1 MLKNGILGDY
11 DLCNV
16 LTGRNFIHY
25 GEHDVFKNCTQSS
38 CARVAEDGKM
48 CNFFK
53 CIFVEFK
60 FNIIHFEKA
69 HVLLYKRIFGLGKD
83 AYHRFL
89 GKLFKRH
96 NYWNPAD
103 EFGNESELKQI
114 LGQDVLKGFAD
125 ILFDIGANIR
135 TEAHVLFARAFLNNV
150 FNSRKCAAAD
160 EQDICCVYLNEL
172 LMRVLPAALR
182 GDGGNGAFKN
192 FQQSLLNTLARYIAC
207 NGRVFALAGNFIDFI
222 DVYNAFLC
230 ALNIIVAGL
239 QKLEQ
244 NVFNILAEIDRID
257 TELARLLELRFD
269 LCEEIGRYKRMNGL
283 PIENCEREKELV
295 AARTE
300 GMLSHRSDAVAVF
313 RMIIRRAKRIQK
325 EKLNLY
331 LVGMPGS
338 GKSRTARRLARA
350 IEKPVADTDK
360 LIIDKQGMSIDE
372 IFDTHGEAFFREIES
387 ETLLGVAERGGHVVA
402 TGGGILTVERN
413 IPIIKGSGIVVFLN
427 RDISILLNAKTANR
441 PLIRGGREAVL
452 KLYAERI
459 ETYRKCSDLIVNP
472 DSAGCIGRI
481 LDYYKRITE

>member
-1 MLKNGILGDY
+1 M
-11 DLCNV
+11 
-16 LTGRNFIHY
+16 
-25 GEHDVFKNCTQSS
+25 
-38 CARVAEDGKM
+38 
-48 CNFFK
+48 
-53 CIFVEFK
+53 
-60 FNIIHFEKA
+60 
-69 HVLLYKRIFGLGKD
+69 
-83 AYHRFL
+83 
-89 GKLFKRH
+89 
-96 NYWNPAD
+96 
-103 EFGNESELKQI
+103 
-114 LGQDVLKGFAD
+114 
-125 ILFDIGANIR
+125 
-135 TEAHVLFARAFLNNV
+135 
-150 FNSRKCAAAD
+150 
-160 EQDICCVYLNEL
+160 NEL
-172 LMRVLPAALR
+172 
-182 GDGGNGAFKN
+182 DGF
-192 FQQSLLNTLARYIAC
+192 R
-207 NGRVFALAGNFIDFI
+207 
-222 DVYNAFLC
+222 
-230 ALNIIVAGL
+230 
-239 QKLEQ
+239 
-244 NVFNILAEIDRID
+244 AEIDRID

-387 ETLLGVAERGGHVVA
+387 ETLLGIAERGGHVVA
-402 TGGGILTVERN
+402 T
-413 IPIIKGSGIVVFLN
+413 GSGIVVFLN

-459 ETYRKCSDLIVNP
+459 ETYRKCADLIVNP
-472 DSAGCIGRI
+472 DSAGYIGRI

>member
-1 MLKNGILGDY
+1 M
-11 DLCNV
+11 
-16 LTGRNFIHY
+16 
-25 GEHDVFKNCTQSS
+25 
-38 CARVAEDGKM
+38 
-48 CNFFK
+48 
-53 CIFVEFK
+53 
-60 FNIIHFEKA
+60 
-69 HVLLYKRIFGLGKD
+69 
-83 AYHRFL
+83 
-89 GKLFKRH
+89 
-96 NYWNPAD
+96 
-103 EFGNESELKQI
+103 
-114 LGQDVLKGFAD
+114 
-125 ILFDIGANIR
+125 
-135 TEAHVLFARAFLNNV
+135 
-150 FNSRKCAAAD
+150 
-160 EQDICCVYLNEL
+160 NEL
-172 LMRVLPAALR
+172 
-182 GDGGNGAFKN
+182 DGF
-192 FQQSLLNTLARYIAC
+192 R
-207 NGRVFALAGNFIDFI
+207 
-222 DVYNAFLC
+222 
-230 ALNIIVAGL
+230 
-239 QKLEQ
+239 
-244 NVFNILAEIDRID
+244 AEIDRID

-452 KLYAERI
+452 KLYAEIPVQAVQRYKNSVRVVGTAAQRDQHGTFLQLRGNI
-459 ETYRKCSDLIVNP
+459 YKGYCNFSVSCRM
-472 DSAGCIGRI
+472 AGRCQRH
-481 LDYYKRITE
+481 DKRNKKQNCQNSFHEKRLLKIRHR

>member
-1 MLKNGILGDY
+1 M
-11 DLCNV
+11 
-16 LTGRNFIHY
+16 
-25 GEHDVFKNCTQSS
+25 
-38 CARVAEDGKM
+38 
-48 CNFFK
+48 
-53 CIFVEFK
+53 
-60 FNIIHFEKA
+60 
-69 HVLLYKRIFGLGKD
+69 
-83 AYHRFL
+83 
-89 GKLFKRH
+89 
-96 NYWNPAD
+96 
-103 EFGNESELKQI
+103 
-114 LGQDVLKGFAD
+114 
-125 ILFDIGANIR
+125 
-135 TEAHVLFARAFLNNV
+135 
-150 FNSRKCAAAD
+150 
-160 EQDICCVYLNEL
+160 NEL
-172 LMRVLPAALR
+172 
-182 GDGGNGAFKN
+182 DGF
-192 FQQSLLNTLARYIAC
+192 R
-207 NGRVFALAGNFIDFI
+207 
-222 DVYNAFLC
+222 
-230 ALNIIVAGL
+230 
-239 QKLEQ
+239 
-244 NVFNILAEIDRID
+244 AEIDRID

-387 ETLLGVAERGGHVVA
+387 ETLLGVAERGG
-402 TGGGILTVERN
+402 
-413 IPIIKGSGIVVFLN
+413 
-427 RDISILLNAKTANR
+427 
-441 PLIRGGREAVL
+441 REAVL

-459 ETYRKCSDLIVNP
+459 ETYRKCADLIVNP